1 MNYCTVIFKVSAKIS
16 KFVSYYY
23 KHCVKDV
30 QIRSNFWS
38 VFSRIR
44 TEYGPEITP
53 YLDTLHAVKKLAM
66 NPRNWLPTLEEL
78 MPDNRLPPPS
88 VSLFLTS
95 LLKSSKH
102 GVTKNIWKL
111 VDSCSSDFIDSV
123 SKSEVL
129 KPKHFSLGI
138 SLHNI
143 TGQRKIVQIVNRL
156 AYSIS

>member
-53 YLDTLHAVKKLAM
+53 YLDTFQAVKASCYFSSFEQFWTAFFKENL
-66 NPRNWLPTLEEL
+66 
-78 MPDNRLPPPS
+78 S
-88 VSLFLTS
+88 VAASKFL
-95 LLKSSKH
+95 
-102 GVTKNIWKL
+102 
-111 VDSCSSDFIDSV
+111 
-123 SKSEVL
+123 
-129 KPKHFSLGI
+129 
-138 SLHNI
+138 
-143 TGQRKIVQIVNRL
+143 
-156 AYSIS
+156 